1 MSALRALIGP
11 HLGVAD
17 ECEAGAGLDDL
28 LHGQL
33 ELVREVAEDGEDDGA
48 GQQRGEGVREA
59 DDQRILVV
67 ELSNF
72 TSINI
77 EQYSDIAPSSTF
89 FLLEIARK
97 ICGCSLMS
105 K

>member
-17 ECEAGAGLDDL
+17 ECEAGARLDDL
-28 LHGQL
+28 LDGQL

-59 DDQRILVV
+59 DDQRVLVV

-77 EQYSDIAPSSTF
+77 EQYS
-89 FLLEIARK
+89 
-97 ICGCSLMS
+97 
-105 K
+105 

>member
-1 MSALRALIGP
+1 MTVLRALIGP

-59 DDQRILVV
+59 DDQRVLVVV

-72 TSINI
+72 YINQHRTI
-77 EQYSDIAPSSTF
+77 FRYST
-89 FLLEIARK
+89 
-97 ICGCSLMS
+97 
-105 K
+105 